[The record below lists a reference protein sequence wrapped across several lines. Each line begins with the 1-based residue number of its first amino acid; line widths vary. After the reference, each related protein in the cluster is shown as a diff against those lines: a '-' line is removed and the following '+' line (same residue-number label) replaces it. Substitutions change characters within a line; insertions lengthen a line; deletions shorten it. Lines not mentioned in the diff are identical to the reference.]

1 MKSIIILTL
10 AYLISTISISQQL
23 IVEHNGND
31 PVEIKTNNTQNVSL
45 YTTNGVRKGYLGLF
59 SGLND
64 MDFGTAI
71 GNDLGKVNLT
81 TKGVP
86 RLSVGPAGNVKILV
100 MDPATASAQQVAR
113 EPDGTLSL
121 MSSSATTY
129 AVGDFAQGGVV
140 FWVSPS
146 GEHGKVVSIYDVVD
160 VPWSNVTS
168 AAIGNSA
175 RSNINGAG
183 NTVAIITQSGHIRSA
198 AQHCADLAYG
208 GYDDWYLPSKDELNQ
223 VYLNRAAI
231 NTTATANGGEIL
243 IRSFYW
249 SSSETTSLIAC
260 RQNFV
265 DGSQTFIN
273 KIANQRVR
281 PIRAF

>member
-10 AYLISTISISQQL
+10 ASLISTIGISQQL

-31 PVEIKTNNTQNVSL
+31 PVEIKTNNDRNVSL
-45 YTTNGVRKGYLGLF
+45 YTTHGVPKGYLGLF
-59 SGLND
+59 SGIND
-64 MDFGTAI
+64 LDFGTAI

-81 TKGVP
+81 TEGMP
-86 RLSVGPAGNVKILV
+86 RLSVEPAGNVKIFV

-146 GEHGKVVSIYDVVD
+146 GEHGKVVSIYDIVD
-160 VPWSNVTS
+160 VPWSNMSSTVIGPS
-168 AAIGNSA
+168 AESD
-175 RSNINGAG
+175 INGAG
-183 NTVAIITQSGHIRSA
+183 NTVAIMMQSGHQRSA

-208 GYDDWYLPSKDELNQ
+208 GYDDWYLPSKDELNA
-223 VYLNRAAI
+223 VYLNKSVI
-231 NTTATANGGEIL
+231 NTTAMVNGGE
-243 IRSFYW
+243 SFAVANYW
-249 SSSETTSLIAC
+249 SSSESDGNIAL
-260 RQNFV
+260 RQDFN
-265 DGSQTFIN
+265 DGSQFGNPKSIN
-273 KIANQRVR
+273 NRVR
-281 PIRAF
+281 AIRAF